1 MAWTTTDLEKLERA
15 IATGARRVKFGDVE
29 QEFRSLTEMRSLR
42 DQMRRELGLST
53 GGSKRVYPEFDKGLE
68 A

>member
-1 MAWTTTDLEKLERA
+1 MAYTQNDLEKLERA

-42 DQMRRELGLST
+42 REIMKELGLLDP
-53 GGSKRVYPEFDKGLE
+53 GSNRVYPEFDKGLE
-68 A
+68 Q

>member
-1 MAWTTTDLEKLERA
+1 MAWTQTDLDKLERA

-42 DQMRRELGLST
+42 DEMRKELGLIQ
-53 GGSKRVYPEFDKGLE
+53 GGSRRVYPAFDKGLE
-68 A
+68 S

>member
-15 IATGARRVKFGDVE
+15 MATGARRVKFGDVE

-42 DQMRRELGLST
+42 DEMRKELGLVSS
-53 GGSKRVYPEFDKGLE
+53 GSRRVYPEFDKGLE